1 MVVGKVTV
9 TNPTGIHARTAT
21 NLSSVCMNC
30 ESRVELRIGQ
40 NIIDPKN
47 MLGLL
52 EKQIKCG
59 TELEQNV
66 EFCTACGSYAGGK
79 TETVQAQP
87 VAEPFVPKKYN
98 LIYCSLLNSKS
109 LVFV

>member
-1 MVVGKVTV
+1 
-9 TNPTGIHARTAT
+9 
-21 NLSSVCMNC
+21 MNC

-59 TELEQNV
+59 TELEVLCNGETEV
-66 EFCTACGSYAGGK
+66 EDLK
-79 TETVQAQP
+79 TV
-87 VAEPFVPKKYN
+87 VAFIESGMGE
-98 LIYCSLLNSKS
+98 LA
-109 LVFV
+109 

>member
-52 EKQIKCG
+52 E
-59 TELEQNV
+59 
-66 EFCTACGSYAGGK
+66 
-79 TETVQAQP
+79 
-87 VAEPFVPKKYN
+87 
-98 LIYCSLLNSKS
+98 
-109 LVFV
+109 

>member
-59 TELEQNV
+59 TELEVLCNGETEV
-66 EFCTACGSYAGGK
+66 EDLK
-79 TETVQAQP
+79 TV
-87 VAEPFVPKKYN
+87 VAFIESGMGE
-98 LIYCSLLNSKS
+98 LA
-109 LVFV
+109 